1 MSRRVII
8 FLIVIMAIVMTSLI
22 LVQTNS
28 IQKAFQIK
36 EEQFDQMV
44 NRSIRQVVRKLELEE
59 ASLLAAQSNLQTYR
73 NSLFPKNNQ
82 QQRIFPGNSNNKAT
96 GKNGDVNISFRF
108 SQRNNSAT
116 YREELSITYN
126 DSTSTYRN
134 ERGMPGDFRSAFDEI
149 HDYDGYIRQQ
159 YEKRRNE
166 QANYYRIIQNQFLFS
181 QLPISE
187 RINQKALE
195 RALKEEFNNANI
207 NLDYKYAIY
216 SFPQGQEQKIY
227 GNEGF
232 NPDNKIPYKSLL
244 FPNDV
249 IDPKPNYLFVYFPKR
264 QSYLLK
270 EAGLMVIP
278 TAILTALLIGIFVY
292 TILIILKQKKLSNIK
307 NDFINNMTHELKT
320 PISTISLASQM
331 LHDNSISNTPRTIEH
346 VSNVILQ
353 ESKRLGFQ
361 VEKVLQMA
369 VFNEGRLKLKFKDVH
384 LNELINNVILNFEI
398 RVKSKNGTL
407 TSTIAAENDLIK
419 GDEVHITN
427 VIFNLLD
434 NAMKYGKDVPAIEVN
449 TENKKDFVVVS
460 VKDNGIG
467 IAKEH
472 QAQIFERFYRVPTG
486 NVHDVKGF
494 GLGLSYVK
502 KIIDSHQGKIKVESA
517 LNKGTKFMIYL
528 PLNVKVNG
536 NKNKTFISRRR

>member
-1 MSRRVII
+1 
-8 FLIVIMAIVMTSLI
+8 MTSLI
-22 LVQTNS
+22 VVQTNS

-36 EEQFDQMV
+36 EEQFDQTV
-44 NRSIRQVVRKLELEE
+44 NRAISQIIRKLELEE
-59 ASLLAAQSNLQTYR
+59 ASRLLAQSNRQAYQNSVFPQTNR
-73 NSLFPKNNQ
+73 QNN
-82 QQRIFPGNSNNKAT
+82 IFPGTQNSRFQS
-96 GKNGDVNISFRF
+96 GQGDVSISFRF
-108 SQRNNSAT
+108 SQRKDAGGYS
-116 YREELSITYN
+116 EELSISYN
-126 DSTSTYRN
+126 DSISFLKN
-134 ERGMPGDFRSAFDEI
+134 QRGRPGEFPSAFDEI
-149 HDYDGYIRQQ
+149 HEYDRYFRQQ
-159 YEKRRNE
+159 YEMRMNE
-166 QANYYRIIQNQFLFS
+166 QANYYRIIQNQIFFS
-181 QLPISE
+181 QLPIKE
-187 RINQKALE
+187 RINQQLLDRELQRQFEDYNIDLE
-195 RALKEEFNNANI
+195 
-207 NLDYKYAIY
+207 YKYAVY
-216 SFPQGQEQKIY
+216 TFPKGQEQKVL
-227 GNEGF
+227 GS
-232 NPDNKIPYKSLL
+232 PDFDPKNRIPYKSQL
-244 FPNDV
+244 FPNDLNE
-249 IDPKPNYLFVYFPKR
+249 IMKPNYLFVYFPKR

-278 TAILTALLIGIFVY
+278 TAILTAMLIGIFVY

-331 LHDNSISNTPRTIEH
+331 LHDNSVTNTQRTIQH

-353 ESKRLGFQ
+353 ESKRLSFQ

-384 LNELINNVILNFEI
+384 INELINNVILNFEL
-398 RVKSKNGTL
+398 RVKSKEGTL
-407 TSTIAAENDLIK
+407 ASMITAENDLVK

-434 NAMKYGKDVPAIEVN
+434 NAMKYSKEKPVIEVH
-449 TENKKDFVVVS
+449 TANKKDFIEIM

-472 QAQIFERFYRVPTG
+472 QDQIFERFYRVPTG

-528 PLNVKVNG
+528 PLNLKENG
-536 NKNKTFISRRR
+536 NKSKTLIGRRR

>member
-1 MSRRVII
+1 
-8 FLIVIMAIVMTSLI
+8 MAIVMTSLI

-59 ASLLAAQSNLQTYR
+59 ASLLAAQSNLQAYR

-108 SQRNNSAT
+108 SQRNNSST

-331 LHDNSISNTPRTIEH
+331 LHDNSVSNTPRTIEH

>member
-8 FLIVIMAIVMTSLI
+8 FLIVIMATVMTSLI
-22 LVQTNS
+22 VVQTNS
-28 IQKAFQIK
+28 IKKAFQIK
-36 EEQFDQMV
+36 EEQFDQSV
-44 NRSIRQVVRKLELEE
+44 NRAIYQVVRRLEMEE
-59 ASLLAAQSNLQTYR
+59 ASRLIAQSNQQAY
-73 NSLFPKNNQ
+73 NSSIFPRKNQ
-82 QQRIFPGNSNNKAT
+82 QIKVFPGTANSTEPNT
-96 GKNGDVNISFRF
+96 QGDVNISFRF
-108 SQRNNSAT
+108 SKQKTTGS
-116 YREELSITYN
+116 YSEELSITYN
-126 DSTSTYRN
+126 DSSAIFNN
-134 ERGMPGDFRSAFDEI
+134 ERGMPGEFPSAFNEI

-159 YEKRRNE
+159 YEMRMNQ
-166 QANYYRIIQNQFLFS
+166 QANYYRILQNQYLFS
-181 QLPISE
+181 QLPVKD
-187 RINQKALE
+187 RIDSKTLE
-195 RALKEEFNNANI
+195 RTLQNEFENSNI
-207 NLDYKYAIY
+207 NLEYKYAVFTY
-216 SFPQGQEQKIY
+216 PPGQEVKVY
-227 GNEGF
+227 GSSDF
-232 NPDNKIPYKSLL
+232 NLENKKPYKNLL

-249 IDPKPNYLFVYFPKR
+249 IEVKPNYLSVYFPKR

-278 TAILTALLIGIFVY
+278 TAILTAMLIGIFVY
-292 TILIILKQKKLSNIK
+292 TILIILKQKKLSKIK

-353 ESKRLGFQ
+353 ESKRLSFQ

-369 VFNEGRLKLKFKDVH
+369 VFNEGRLKLKFKEVH
-384 LNELINNVILNFEI
+384 LNDLINNVIINFEL

-407 TSTIAAENDLIK
+407 ASAITAEDDLIK

-434 NAMKYGKDVPAIEVN
+434 NAMKYSKSTPTIEVK
-449 TENKKDFVVVS
+449 TENKNDFVIVS
-460 VKDNGIG
+460 IKDNGIG

-472 QAQIFERFYRVPTG
+472 QDQIFERFYRVPTG

-502 KIIDSHQGKIKVESA
+502 KIIDSHQGKIKVESI
-517 LNKGTKFMIYL
+517 LNKGTKFMIYF

-536 NKNKTFISRRR
+536 NKSKTFIGRRR

>member
-1 MSRRVII
+1 
-8 FLIVIMAIVMTSLI
+8 MAIVMTSLI

-73 NSLFPKNNQ
+73 NSLFPKKNQ

-108 SQRNNSAT
+108 SQRNNSST

-166 QANYYRIIQNQFLFS
+166 QANYYRIIQNQFIFS

-227 GNEGF
+227 ENEGF

-398 RVKSKNGTL
+398 RVKSKDGTL